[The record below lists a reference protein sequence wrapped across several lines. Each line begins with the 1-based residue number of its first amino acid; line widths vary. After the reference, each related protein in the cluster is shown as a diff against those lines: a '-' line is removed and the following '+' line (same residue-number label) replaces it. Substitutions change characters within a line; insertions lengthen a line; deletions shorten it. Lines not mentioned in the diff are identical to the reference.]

1 MDHWTRRLIMS
12 GIVALMLV
20 MGPAGCWTPPDPPDG
35 DPEWLIALDDPT
47 AITGDDL
54 SEAHD
59 NIVRDI
65 LQDAANGEI
74 SDIDYNKWLELLRRI
89 APHVLECRKIT
100 YWARDANDVKIEL
113 TGMLYL
119 PKPSIFQIGPKTLKV
134 LLYPHGTELKK
145 SRVPSNNDG
154 DEWVFGAAA
163 ALIGGFAV
171 AMPDLPGMG
180 GAAADRYHP
189 YCHADSL
196 AYSVVD
202 MGRAVKEAFER
213 DLRLKYE
220 WDGRLYVM
228 GYSEG
233 GYAAMATV
241 KELQLHAEK
250 YPGLTVTA
258 SACMAGPYDLTGAM
272 RKLMI
277 DPTIKF
283 PRPFFLPYVVYGYH
297 AVYPEGLFDP
307 NEALNEALLP
317 DITTW
322 MDGSQS
328 GDYANPLI
336 ASALGVGPL
345 DVNPRDMLDPEWVTT
360 QLDDDVYETSD
371 VGVILAANN
380 LWGGWAP
387 NTPMLMRQSPDDD
400 CVPYDNSLK
409 AYSEFIR
416 EGGMD
421 YITFHPIG
429 KKGDGIGHVKG
440 AILGIPSAIMWL
452 ANNPETGGV
461 EE

>member
-1 MDHWTRRLIMS
+1 
-12 GIVALMLV
+12 
-20 MGPAGCWTPPDPPDG
+20 MGLGGCWIPPDPPVN
-35 DPEWLIALDDPT
+35 DPEWLIAMESPT
-47 AITGDDL
+47 TITGDDL

-65 LQDAANGEI
+65 LQDAANGDI

-89 APHVLECRKIT
+89 APHVLECRRIT
-100 YWARDANDVKIEL
+100 YYSRDAYGEKIEL

-119 PKPSIFQIGPKTLKV
+119 PKPHIFKIGPRSVKL

-154 DEWVFGAAA
+154 DEWIFGAVA
-163 ALIGGFAV
+163 ALVGGFAV

-196 AYSVVD
+196 AYSIVD
-202 MGRAVKEAFER
+202 MGRAVTEAFDR
-213 DLRLKYE
+213 DLRFDYE

-233 GYAAMATV
+233 GYAAMAAV
-241 KELQLHAEK
+241 KELQLNAGE
-250 YPGLTVTA
+250 YPDLAVTA

-272 RKLMI
+272 RTLMI
-277 DPTIKF
+277 DPTLKF

-297 AVYPEGLFDP
+297 AVYPDGPFDP
-307 NEALNEALLP
+307 SDALNDALLP

-322 MDGSQS
+322 MDGSQT
-328 GDYANPLI
+328 GDYVNPLI
-336 ASALGVGPL
+336 AEALGVEPT
-345 DVNPRDMLDPEWVTT
+345 DVNPRDMLDAQWVAT

-380 LWGGWAP
+380 LWSDWAP
-387 NTPMLMRQSPDDD
+387 STPMLMRQSPDDD
-400 CVPYDNSLK
+400 CVPFDNSLK

-416 EGGMD
+416 AGAMD
-421 YITFHPIG
+421 YITFRPIG

-440 AILGIPSAIMWL
+440 AIIGIPSAIMWL
-452 ANNPETGGV
+452 ANDPELSGQTQ
-461 EE
+461 